1 MARIDVEEKRRSNP
15 NNNSNSKWWIIAII
29 VIVAILV
36 AWISLSDR
44 NRADV
49 DTPPEPVVYKD
60 KTGTKNL
67 M

>member
-1 MARIDVEEKRRSNP
+1 MTRIDVEEKRRSN
-15 NNNSNSKWWIIAII
+15 SYYKNSKWWIIALI